1 MAEDRITHRERES
14 ELAAQL
20 SQEQAEH
27 KRLIAEMAEQAS
39 PRGSTEGPRGSSDGP
54 RGPPAKHP
62 RGGDKSRRGDG
73 RPRGDD
79 PRPALRHVEH
89 ACALVRGGDMGAAW
103 AYQADHP
110 EACEE
115 QQSYPSADDL
125 RNGWSLLHI
134 CAARPVPYHLWRCVL
149 DKTPDRLVDA
159 KTDARRMTALGLAVN
174 HNKLDLVK
182 AGQGD
187 EGGLRRGDEGSRK
200 ERRGR
205 GEGWGRD
212 GGERGGYSA

>member
-1 MAEDRITHRERES
+1 MAKDLIIHRERES
-14 ELAAQL
+14 VLEKQL
-20 SQEQAEH
+20 SREQADN

-39 PRGSTEGPRGSSDGP
+39 PRGSTKGPRGSSDGP

-62 RGGDKSRRGDG
+62 RGGDESPRGDG

-89 ACALVRGGDMGAAW
+89 ACALVRGGEVDAAFT
-103 AYQADHP
+103 YQAEHP
-110 EACEE
+110 EACAE
-115 QQSYPSADDL
+115 QQSYIQAEDP

-149 DKTPDRLVDA
+149 DKTPDHLLDA
-159 KTDARRMTALGLAVN
+159 KTDARQMTALGLAVN
-174 HNKLDLVK
+174 NNKYELVK
-182 AGQGD
+182 AGRGN
-187 EGGLRRGDEGSRK
+187 EGGLRLRDEGSRN